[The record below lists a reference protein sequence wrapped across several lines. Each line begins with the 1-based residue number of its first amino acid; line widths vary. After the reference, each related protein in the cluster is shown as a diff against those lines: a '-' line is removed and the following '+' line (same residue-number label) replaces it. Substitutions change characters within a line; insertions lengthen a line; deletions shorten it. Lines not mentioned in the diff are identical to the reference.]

1 MKLRRLIAFL
11 LVAALA
17 FADSSGPNSPATA
30 ANSGGG
36 IAWISP
42 TSITSSDNIRSTS
55 PLTPGSVSQN
65 LQATQFGFAIPS
77 GTIAGVFVE
86 VEERQTGGIGV
97 CKDLTIQLL
106 KAGVA
111 AGSNK
116 ASASAW
122 PGADTFIGYGSSSD
136 LWTTTWST
144 AEVNAS
150 NFGVQIA
157 TQETGDTDSATCGV
171 DNVRITIS
179 YTPTAN
185 GSMGRRA
192 IRSQTRT
199 FSVAKAA

>member
-1 MKLRRLIAFL
+1 VDRP
-11 LVAALA
+11 
-17 FADSSGPNSPATA
+17 GN
-30 ANSGGG
+30 
-36 IAWISP
+36 
-42 TSITSSDNIRSTS
+42 ITSSDNVRALAVLAAGAS
-55 PLTPGSVSQN
+55 SQN
-65 LQATQFGFAIPS
+65 LQATQFGFSIPS

-86 VEERQTGGIGV
+86 VEERQTGGIGI

-106 KAGVA
+106 KAGAA

-157 TQETGDTDSATCGV
+157 TQRD
-171 DNVRITIS
+171 
-179 YTPTAN
+179 
-185 GSMGRRA
+185 RRL
-192 IRSQTRT
+192 RRGELRRG
-199 FSVAKAA
+199 